1 MYRTAYNIN
10 KNLANAITYL
20 LGEVVNPI
28 GDVEDVIAMT
38 LITRL
43 MAQNQKEILKSIRSE
58 QKDATA
64 SLYEEEV
71 CDIINSKHISK
82 VTVVKKHSNETPKM
96 YCNIDK
102 IVEIMVEI
110 TMLANNMINPEEV

>member
-10 KNLANAITYL
+10 KNLANAMTYL

-28 GDVEDVIAMT
+28 GEVETVVAMT

-43 MAQNQKEILKSIRSE
+43 MEQNKKEILKSIRSE

-71 CDIINSKHISK
+71 CDIINSKSLAR
-82 VTVVKKHSNETPKM
+82 VTVVMKNSNKTPKT

>member
-10 KNLANAITYL
+10 KNLANAMTYL

-28 GDVEDVIAMT
+28 GEVETVVAMT

-43 MAQNQKEILKSIRSE
+43 MEQNQKEILKSIRSE
-58 QKDATA
+58 QKEATA
-64 SLYEEEV
+64 RLYEEEV
-71 CDIINSKHISK
+71 SDIINSKSLAR
-82 VTVVKKHSNETPKM
+82 VTVIMKHSNKTPKT